1 MKLVCSFARPLLHFG
16 GEVSVPYLSLFSAI
30 CCHVLFLYA
39 KTDTSLACVS
49 GVPGVVHVPNISAF
63 TVLFEMDSPTAA
75 TPRNVVS
82 FKLYVGY

>member
-1 MKLVCSFARPLLHFG
+1 MKSAPLTCLCLVR
-16 GEVSVPYLSLFSAI
+16 SVVIFF
-30 CCHVLFLYA
+30 FLYA

-49 GVPGVVHVPNISAF
+49 GIPGVVHVPNISAF
-63 TVLFEMDSPTAA
+63 TLLFEMDSPTAA